1 MEAAVHVVMGQQEAQ
16 VVTSALGHYVAWM
29 SEAIQT
35 APDNSEQDRDNLM
48 TMLSLQFSAE
58 AMHESLASLL
68 SEVQDDEEDEYD
80 E

>member
-1 MEAAVHVVMGQQEAQ
+1 MDAAVHVVMGQQEAQ
-16 VVTSALGHYVAWM
+16 VVTSALGYYAAWM

-35 APDNSEQDRDNLM
+35 APDNNERDRDTLM

-68 SEVQDDEEDEYD
+68 SDSEMEDEND